1 MISGDLIKVSNTREL
16 TNIYRGGRSYWKI
29 LDHDKIYK
37 SSYINQ
43 PLLYQISSTQH
54 PMLPFKFSNQPP
66 EQIISI
72 YGFDK
77 IGDHFILH
85 FEHNDGTKSWGSV
98 EFAKQLIPE
107 LTRGYLSHPAH
118 SHLHWSGEDFS
129 SLNKE

>member
-1 MISGDLIKVSNTREL
+1 
-16 TNIYRGGRSYWKI
+16 
-29 LDHDKIYK
+29 
-37 SSYINQ
+37 
-43 PLLYQISSTQH
+43 
-54 PMLPFKFSNQPP
+54 MLPVKFSNQPP

-107 LTRGYLSHPAH
+107 LTREYLSHPAH
-118 SHLHWSGEDFS
+118 SHLQVLTRNNICYLYS
-129 SLNKE
+129 SCIGFKLCFK